1 MKQTIRMLLQV
12 KKHQVRQPIAQ
23 RWIETADERCPL
35 AGMWTSLTV
44 DQQEST
50 VEDDLPR
57 RILHRFF
64 EDAPH
69 PFPVLLS

>member
-12 KKHQVRQPIAQ
+12 KNHQVRRPIAQ

-35 AGMWTSLTV
+35 AGMWTSLTI
-44 DQQEST
+44 DQPEGT

-57 RILHRFF
+57 RILRR
-64 EDAPH
+64 
-69 PFPVLLS
+69 VLRGCATSLPCIA

>member
-12 KKHQVRQPIAQ
+12 KNRQVRQPIAQ

-57 RILHRFF
+57 RILRR
-64 EDAPH
+64 
-69 PFPVLLS
+69 VLGGCATSLPCIA